1 MFSLIYCRDTIDR
14 LGITQLYTAP
24 TVIRALRK
32 FGENPFKDASL
43 KTLKVLGSVGEPI
56 NADAW
61 LWYWKMVG
69 KEECS
74 VVDTF
79 WQTETGGHVV
89 APLPAVHSVK
99 PGAAGFPAIGI
110 DTVLLDPVTGEEL
123 TENDV
128 EGVLCIRKPWP
139 GLARTIYG
147 DHDRFQK
154 TYFSTYPGNYFTG
167 DAAHRDSDGHLWIRG
182 RVDDVINVSGH
193 RLSTAEIEAALGKHE
208 NCAEAAV
215 LGRPDEITGQSIWAF
230 CILKS
235 KNSSS
240 AAGGSSTAASD
251 NSSGV
256 SINSISSLSPE
267 MENQLRTEMTK
278 LVRKSIGPLAT
289 PKYIILTSDLPKTRS
304 GKIMRRLLRKILA
317 GEGDQLG
324 DLSTLNN
331 PAIIEEV
338 KELVKKADE
347 ELSNK

>member
-1 MFSLIYCRDTIDR
+1 MKGFSL
-14 LGITQLYTAP
+14 
-24 TVIRALRK
+24 K
-32 FGENPFKDASL
+32 S
-43 KTLKVLGSVGEPI
+43 LKVLGSVGEPI

-61 LWYWKMVG
+61 LWYWKLVG

-89 APLPAVHSVK
+89 APLPGVHSVK
-99 PGAAGFPAIGI
+99 PGAAGFPCIGI
-110 DTVLLDPVTGEEL
+110 DAVLLDPVTGKEL
-123 TENDV
+123 TDFDV

-147 DHDRFQK
+147 DHDRFYK
-154 TYFSTYPGNYFTG
+154 TYFSTYPGYYFTG
-167 DAAHRDSDGHLWIRG
+167 DAAHRDSNGHLWIRG

-208 NCAEAAV
+208 ACAESAV

-230 CILKS
+230 CILKPQHE
-235 KNSSS
+235 
-240 AAGGSSTAASD
+240 
-251 NSSGV
+251 
-256 SINSISSLSPE
+256 SLTPE
-267 MENQLRTEMTK
+267 TEDHLRADMIK

-289 PKYIILTSDLPKTRS
+289 PKYIILTPDLPKTRS

-331 PAIIEEV
+331 PAIIDEV

-347 ELSNK
+347 KLTK

>member
-1 MFSLIYCRDTIDR
+1 MKGF
-14 LGITQLYTAP
+14 
-24 TVIRALRK
+24 
-32 FGENPFKDASL
+32 SL
-43 KTLKVLGSVGEPI
+43 KTLKILGSVGEPI

-61 LWYWKMVG
+61 LWYWKLVG

-89 APLPAVHSVK
+89 APLPGVHFVK
-99 PGAAGFPAIGI
+99 PGAAGFPCIGI
-110 DTVLLDPVTGEEL
+110 DPVLLDPVTGKEL
-123 TENDV
+123 TDFDV

-147 DHDRFQK
+147 DHDRFFK
-154 TYFSTYPGNYFTG
+154 TYFSTYPGFYFTG
-167 DAAHRDSDGHLWIRG
+167 DAAHRDSNGHLWIRG

-208 NCAEAAV
+208 ACAESAV

-230 CILKS
+230 CILKPQ
-235 KNSSS
+235 N
-240 AAGGSSTAASD
+240 T
-251 NSSGV
+251 
-256 SINSISSLSPE
+256 LTPE
-267 MENQLRTEMTK
+267 AEDLLRTDMIK
-278 LVRKSIGPLAT
+278 LVRKYIGPLAT
-289 PKYIILTSDLPKTRS
+289 PKYIILTPDLPKTRS

-331 PAIIEEV
+331 PAIIDEV
-338 KELVKKADE
+338 KELVIKADKK
-347 ELSNK
+347 LLK